1 MLDLLRRHSQ
11 SWLIKVIFGAIIL
24 VFIFFGVYTYRGAQP
39 SGSGVL
45 AYVGDKPIL
54 MRDFVREYDGK
65 LRQIQQQD
73 SSMTREEADRQGFRR
88 MVFDNMVSRE
98 LISQQAEK
106 LGVGISETEL
116 RAEIGRLPFFQN
128 EKGQFDSNLYTR
140 KLGALNTN
148 VEAFERD
155 QKNAML
161 QEKML
166 DYATLPA
173 YLSMASIRSTFDF
186 VQEKAVVDYIP
197 FMAADFV
204 SQVSVAPEEIQKMY
218 DAQKTAY
225 KLPTMI
231 KIEYLAVT
239 PGALSDPKSV
249 TDADAK
255 AYYDANLDKFKHD
268 AMIQANH
275 LLVPL
280 PENATD
286 DQVKAAEKRLN
297 DLAAHLRKGEPMA
310 KVLAIPG
317 APAVQGDDL
326 GWIGKEGTK
335 PEFESAFALKKGEI
349 SAPIRTKFGLH
360 LIQVTDKKA
369 EGVTSLDEAK
379 ADIKKEIAANKVSET
394 LGKVADQ
401 MLEELIG
408 GAKLEKLAKDKGLT
422 VSTTD
427 YFSIRD
433 IPKELEFTKESA
445 NLLFSLPAG
454 KALPQVV
461 AAGNGLTVDG
471 MALVRVLDVR
481 PEHVPALE
489 EISDTIKKDILVRKS
504 AQIAEAK
511 AKETVGLLATPEGQA
526 KVEAQYKT
534 QFKTSEPFN
543 RFGPIPDFGPVPQ
556 LSSAAFAA
564 KAPGWLG
571 AFAVPGGV
579 VLAKLEKRAAPEE
592 SEWQARKDQFAR
604 GAQNAQE
611 EQIYRSYLGA
621 LREKTP
627 VRIVNQ
633 QILAVPAASG
643 EKGGE

>member
-1 MLDLLRRHSQ
+1 
-11 SWLIKVIFGAIIL
+11 
-24 VFIFFGVYTYRGAQP
+24 
-39 SGSGVL
+39 
-45 AYVGDKPIL
+45 
-54 MRDFVREYDGK
+54 
-65 LRQIQQQD
+65 
-73 SSMTREEADRQGFRR
+73 
-88 MVFDNMVSRE
+88 
-98 LISQQAEK
+98 
-106 LGVGISETEL
+106 
-116 RAEIGRLPFFQN
+116 
-128 EKGQFDSNLYTR
+128 
-140 KLGALNTN
+140 
-148 VEAFERD
+148 
-155 QKNAML
+155 
-161 QEKML
+161 
-166 DYATLPA
+166 
-173 YLSMASIRSTFDF
+173 
-186 VQEKAVVDYIP
+186 
-197 FMAADFV
+197 
-204 SQVSVAPEEIQKMY
+204 
-218 DAQKTAY
+218 
-225 KLPTMI
+225 
-231 KIEYLAVT
+231 
-239 PGALSDPKSV
+239 
-249 TDADAK
+249 
-255 AYYDANLDKFKHD
+255 
-268 AMIQANH
+268 MIQANH

-369 EGVTSLDEAK
+369 EGVTSFDEAK

-394 LGKVADQ
+394 LGKVTDQ

-471 MALVRVLDVR
+471 MALVRVLDVK